1 MNNYLD
7 EIYTV
12 EQFKQD
18 NPALAEQ
25 TERAKDY
32 LKGYCQ
38 NNNDVTYVVIEV
50 ESYKCIAYLVDEFS
64 PYILAAMVAPFDKE
78 RIYPLQELVTQYVFK
93 RYH

>member
-1 MNNYLD
+1 MTNYLD

-12 EQFKQD
+12 SEFKRD

-25 TERAKDY
+25 AERAKDY

-38 NNNDVTYVVIEV
+38 NNDDVTYVIIEV
-50 ESYKCIAYLVDEFS
+50 ESYKCVAYLVDEFS
-64 PYILAAMVAPFDKE
+64 PYILAAMIAPFDKE
-78 RIYPLQELVTQYVFK
+78 RIYPLQELVTQYAFK